1 MEGKM
6 NIAVFA
12 GSFDPLTIGHYD
24 IALRASSLFD
34 EVIVL
39 VNSNVS
45 KHSLFSV
52 EARVRMAQAAF
63 SSMDRIRVESFD
75 GLTVSFLDRV
85 GARFLIRGIRHAQDL
100 ESERALSWNNQKL
113 NSKIETIFLLSA
125 PEHLA
130 VSSSVVRELLSYN
143 QNVDTYVPESMR
155 EILLS
160 EWRKIKCSV

>member
-1 MEGKM
+1 
-6 NIAVFA
+6 
-12 GSFDPLTIGHYD
+12 
-24 IALRASSLFD
+24 
-34 EVIVL
+34 
-39 VNSNVS
+39 
-45 KHSLFSV
+45 
-52 EARVRMAQAAF
+52 MAQAAF

-143 QNVDTYVPESMR
+143 QNVDTYVPVSLR
-155 EILLS
+155 AILLS
-160 EWRKIKCSV
+160 AWRKINCSV